1 MVELKD
7 SQAAYELLQLYLEN
21 PRIKKKQIREE
32 ISPYSTYI
40 ATKEFLKRI
49 RQEGIIFGPEL
60 WINSGFV
67 VELIKNRK
75 KSCLDLFEKYKEDS
89 QTTYVIALI
98 GEYSLLCFRRG
109 ASILKNAICVIPS
122 FPAKK
127 RIPEIELTEK
137 GVIERAKYPNNWDD
151 LDWKVFNSME
161 NDPNRSFGI
170 VGGELRV
177 SWTTVQTHFKKI
189 LKESAI
195 WVSFFPKGYNY
206 YQQAL
211 LKFKSKYE
219 ENLIKE
225 LEMID
230 RSSFLYKYDDT
241 LLLLL
246 YYEDYKDLKK
256 FELLKKERKISNL
269 SFSAPIAWD

>member
-1 MVELKD
+1 M
-7 SQAAYELLQLYLEN
+7 LL
-21 PRIKKKQIREE
+21 
-32 ISPYSTYI
+32 SHS
-40 ATKEFLKRI
+40 
-49 RQEGIIFGPEL
+49 
-60 WINSGFV
+60 S
-67 VELIKNRK
+67 
-75 KSCLDLFEKYKEDS
+75 
-89 QTTYVIALI
+89 
-98 GEYSLLCFRRG
+98 
-109 ASILKNAICVIPS
+109 
-122 FPAKK
+122 AK
-127 RIPEIELTEK
+127 L
-137 GVIERAKYPNNWDD
+137 
-151 LDWKVFNSME
+151 S
-161 NDPNRSFGI
+161 
-170 VGGELRV
+170 
-177 SWTTVQTHFKKI
+177 
-189 LKESAI
+189 SA
-195 WVSFFPKGYNY
+195 KGYNY